1 MITSNVRLSKGPT
14 KGPTKKQGTV
24 STRRQQILELSLE
37 LMAKKGVTGTS
48 MRDIAAAAGINIATL
63 YHYFPSKADLLKAV
77 LQDKGYLQ
85 ELSGERAGQ
94 GSPITRATASVKSMN
109 LPTIR
114 SDTMSLEPHHR
125 VGGLPELLASIMD
138 SMIGLEDFV
147 RLMLGESLRGDETAL
162 AVGRELLCATQASL
176 ERWVEEREPTL
187 CQRVDPGSLAR
198 MLRALIVG
206 LFFEHIAGTLETTSA
221 SSATKRQTSPEKQER
236 KAILERA
243 REIAV
248 LLGAES

>member
-1 MITSNVRLSKGPT
+1 MIASNVRLSKGPA
-14 KGPTKKQGTV
+14 KGLARKQGTV
-24 STRRQQILELSLE
+24 STRKQQILELSLE

-48 MRDIAAAAGINIATL
+48 MRDIAAAASINIATL

-94 GSPITRATASVKSMN
+94 GSPTTRATGSMQSRNLSTTQSDAKSSESHS
-109 LPTIR
+109 R
-114 SDTMSLEPHHR
+114 G
-125 VGGLPELLASIMD
+125 GGLPDLLASIMD
-138 SMIGLEDFV
+138 SVIGLEDFV

-162 AVGRELLCATQASL
+162 AVGKELLFATQASL
-176 ERWVEEREPTL
+176 ERWIEETEPAL
-187 CQRVDPGSLAR
+187 CQRVDPASLAR

-206 LFFEHIAGTLETTSA
+206 LFFEHIAGTLETASPSSA
-221 SSATKRQTSPEKQER
+221 SKRRASREKQER

-243 REIAV
+243 QEIAA
-248 LLGAES
+248 LLGAKS

>member
-14 KGPTKKQGTV
+14 KGPTKKQETV
-24 STRRQQILELSLE
+24 STRRQQILGLSLE

-48 MRDIAAAAGINIATL
+48 MRDIAAAAGINISTL

-85 ELSGERAGQ
+85 ELAGERANQASQ
-94 GSPITRATASVKSMN
+94 GNHPGHVTTTSRSPEAPRQDNGVS
-109 LPTIR
+109 
-114 SDTMSLEPHHR
+114 
-125 VGGLPELLASIMD
+125 GLLASIMD

-147 RLMLGESLRGDETAL
+147 RLMLGESLRGDETAI
-162 AVGRELLCATQASL
+162 AVGRELLAATQVSL
-176 ERWVEEREPTL
+176 ERWLQQTDPVL
-187 CQRVDPGSLAR
+187 CERVDPAAVAR

-206 LFFEHIAGTLETTSA
+206 LFFEHIAGTLRA
-221 SSATKRQTSPEKQER
+221 GSSSVSKKRVSQEKGEQM
-236 KAILERA
+236 AILERA